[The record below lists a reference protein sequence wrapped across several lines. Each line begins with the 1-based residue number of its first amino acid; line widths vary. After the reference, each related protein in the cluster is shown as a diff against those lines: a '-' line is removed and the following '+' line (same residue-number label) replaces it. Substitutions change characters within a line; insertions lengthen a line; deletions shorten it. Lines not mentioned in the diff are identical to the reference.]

1 MTNLLMQLGP
11 TLRALHDEDGFL
23 IGRVAV
29 VVLIL
34 VVIVVAALVAWIVPN
49 S

>member
-1 MTNLLMQLGP
+1 MNTLLHLAQ
-11 TLRALHDEDGFL
+11 TLRPLHDEDGFL
-23 IGRVAV
+23 VGRVAV

-34 VVIVVAALVAWIVPN
+34 AIIVVAALVAWIVPN